1 MAVEPVSL
9 LQQVFPGMA
18 EDALHE
24 MAQLAR
30 LRTYPAQTLLC
41 REGAEENTFYIIG
54 EGQTVITQ
62 RFGNEER
69 FLRNAGPGQY
79 FGEMALIANT
89 PRNANVRTTVE
100 TTVLEIDKAAF
111 VEMIRQNPIIALT
124 MFRTSVGW
132 LRANDMA
139 AIAALTKQ
147 KQEIEHAYDE
157 LSVQERRRSE
167 FLTTL
172 AHELRTPLTTA
183 NGYIQLIKNGT
194 MSGAPL
200 TMAIDKVADGVE
212 RIVSLINDLLFV
224 QEMDLIEPAVRPVD
238 LPEILE
244 SIIDEAEDRA
254 AENDLTIQL
263 TIPPAL
269 PEVRADPDGL
279 SRALRALVDNAIK
292 FSPGGGQ
299 IRIDVSVS
307 ADHLNI
313 AITDPG
319 VGIEPEYMPRL
330 FARYERREQRGDLLF
345 GGIGLG
351 LPIAKHLIES
361 FGGSISVQSEVDH
374 GSTFTVHLPVL
385 LVNQPSAPA
394 PDGAEAA

>member
-30 LRTYPAQTLLC
+30 LCTYPANTLLC

-54 EGQTVITQ
+54 EGQAVITQ
-62 RFGNEER
+62 RFGDEER
-69 FLRNAGPGQY
+69 FLRNAGPGQF

-89 PRNANVRTTVE
+89 SRNANVRTTIE
-100 TTVLEIDKAAF
+100 TTALEIDKAAF
-111 VEMIRQNPIIALT
+111 MEMIRQNPVIALT

-139 AIAALTKQ
+139 AIAALTRQ
-147 KQEIEHAYDE
+147 KQEIERAYDE
-157 LSVQERRRSE
+157 LRLQEQRRSE

-183 NGYIQLIKNGT
+183 NGYIQLIKNGS

-200 TMAIDKVADGVE
+200 NMAIDKVAGGVE

-238 LPEILE
+238 LPSILDA
-244 SIIDEAEDRA
+244 IIDEATDRA
-254 AENDLTIQL
+254 ADSDLTIL
-263 TIPPAL
+263 LNIPPAL

-279 SRALRALVDNAIK
+279 MRALRALLDNAIK
-292 FSPGGGQ
+292 FSPGGGK
-299 IRIDVSVS
+299 ILVEVSIS
-307 ADHLNI
+307 PDHINI
-313 AITDPG
+313 AFTDPG
-319 VGIEPEYMPRL
+319 VGIEPAFMPRL
-330 FARYERREQRGDLLF
+330 FARFERREQHGDLLF

-374 GSTFTVHLPVL
+374 GSTFTVRLPVL
-385 LVNQPSAPA
+385 LVSQP
-394 PDGAEAA
+394 PDPSSGNVEAF